1 MSPIKRMNR
10 LELPLDD
17 QQTASVACPL
27 ELGPERGLRGGGPW
41 GLELGWGTSV
51 ELVTQIGTGGFSSV
65 WVGKRTSA
73 AYDPASASAT
83 ADHTTAGVAPSP
95 AAAAAAPAAASSPSA
110 IPAVAQLPPYV
121 AVKVPFTSGQGSGQ
135 GTGQG
140 SGQGSAASKGM
151 TSRWHAELKLAFTLS
166 HPHLVR
172 SYGVVTVGNGPDRGS
187 PALLMELC
195 VGSLAE
201 LIRSPKAFEARR
213 AAMEGSTMGGTP
225 SEHSLGEHS
234 LGGDSLGVHS
244 LGGDSLGGHSLGWP
258 ALQRRLLVEVSHGL
272 RYLHAQGVLHRD
284 VKAANVLLDTNL
296 HAKLC
301 DFGLARRV
309 NFQLNGFDL
318 TSDVG
323 TNRYMAPE
331 VVFGPYDHRADIYSF
346 GVLVWEVLHGAQ
358 MAMQEAHG
366 SLSSIVHL
374 MLIMEGYRPPIL
386 LDEHFDEG
394 YAALI
399 ADCWSQEPKSR
410 PSSMA
415 SVAKR
420 LEQLHVESKVGTT
433 LV

>member
-1 MSPIKRMNR
+1 
-10 LELPLDD
+10 
-17 QQTASVACPL
+17 
-27 ELGPERGLRGGGPW
+27 
-41 GLELGWGTSV
+41 
-51 ELVTQIGTGGFSSV
+51 
-65 WVGKRTSA
+65 
-73 AYDPASASAT
+73 
-83 ADHTTAGVAPSP
+83 
-95 AAAAAAPAAASSPSA
+95 
-110 IPAVAQLPPYV
+110 
-121 AVKVPFTSGQGSGQ
+121 
-135 GTGQG
+135 
-140 SGQGSAASKGM
+140 
-151 TSRWHAELKLAFTLS
+151 
-166 HPHLVR
+166 
-172 SYGVVTVGNGPDRGS
+172 
-187 PALLMELC
+187 
-195 VGSLAE
+195 
-201 LIRSPKAFEARR
+201 
-213 AAMEGSTMGGTP
+213 MEGSMMGGTP
-225 SEHSLGEHS
+225 WEHS
-234 LGGDSLGVHS
+234 LGGDSLGVDS
-244 LGGDSLGGHSLGWP
+244 LGVDSLGGDPLRGDSLGGGSLGWP

-346 GVLVWEVLHGAQ
+346 GVLVWELLHGAQ
-358 MAMQEAHG
+358 MAISQEADG
-366 SLSSIVHL
+366 SVSSIVHL
-374 MLIMEGYRPPIL
+374 MLIMEGRRPPIR

-399 ADCWSQEPKSR
+399 ADCWSQEPESR

-420 LEQLHVESKVGTT
+420 LEQLHVASKVGTT